1 MRVAR
6 AARDFALARPA
17 STLLA
22 AVLAGLV
29 LGPRGAVAL
38 VPAVAAAGLVARTP
52 RHAAVLLCALVA
64 TGGFAHARTAALD
77 RSGLGPSIGH
87 AARAELPLLDTPR
100 GTAFGWRATAELAG
114 ERVLLEGPGRAP
126 SWSEGEIVAVIGAL
140 RAPGPRDGWL
150 RPKGMHAV
158 LRAREVRATGRR
170 RGGAAGVLDGVRSRA
185 QRALTEH
192 LPQPEGAL
200 LRGMV
205 LGDDAALSVEERGR
219 LRRSGLGHLVAA
231 SGANVALLAVLAL
244 AACALLGIGM
254 RARLIAVAALIVL
267 YVPLAGAGPS
277 IRRAGVMGVAG
288 IAATLSSRPQDRLH
302 VLLLAA
308 VVTLALD
315 PRSVG
320 DPGWQLSF
328 AAVAAIAV
336 LGAPL
341 LDLLRE
347 RGVPAGLAEG
357 AALTLAATIGTTP
370 VSAAAFGTV
379 SLAGIPANLLVA
391 PLVGPITWLGMAAS
405 CAGQVWPAAGAW
417 IGWTAGLPLAAV
429 LAIGRAGAG
438 LPAAQIHL
446 GILAAL
452 AAASVVG
459 AAVLWSPARRVAPRA
474 LPLLVLVLTGAIV
487 LTRPRPI
494 AGPAAGV
501 VRLAFLDIGQ
511 GDATLVQSDGHAMLV
526 DSGPPDGQVTQQL
539 RHLGI
544 RRLDVLVGTHAQA
557 DHIGG
562 ADRVLR
568 ALPVAAVLDGRDRV
582 REQQGDEMARAAAA
596 TGARTIPAQTGQT
609 IRIGAATAEVLSPP
623 RRDGPPVPGA
633 DPNQRAIVLRVTGGG
648 IRLLLTADAE
658 SDVLAPLD
666 PGPVD
671 ILKVSHHGS
680 ADEGLA
686 RLLGSMRPRLAV
698 IEVGKGNTYGHPT
711 RSTLSAL
718 RSARVRTLR
727 TDLDGMVVVDVQG
740 GRMLVHTHS

>member
-1 MRVAR
+1 MKAVLAV
-6 AARDFALARPA
+6 RDRALARPA
-17 STLLA
+17 TALLA

-29 LGPRGAVAL
+29 LGPLGALAIL
-38 VPAVAAAGLVARTP
+38 PAVPAAGFVAGTPQRAAL
-52 RHAAVLLCALVA
+52 LLCALVA
-64 TGGFAHARTAALD
+64 AGGFAHARTAALD
-77 RSGLGPSIGH
+77 QSRLGPRIGH
-87 AARAELPLLDTPR
+87 AVRAEVPLLDTPR
-100 GTAFGWRATAELAG
+100 ATAFGWRATAALAG
-114 ERVLLEGPGRAP
+114 ERVLLQGPGRAP
-126 SWSEGEIVAVIGAL
+126 AWTAGEIVAVAGAL

-158 LRAREVRATGRR
+158 LRARVVRATGRR
-170 RGGAAGVLDGVRSRA
+170 RGGPSGALDGVRTRA
-185 QRALTEH
+185 QRALTAR

-205 LGDDAALSVEERGR
+205 LGDDAALSVGERDR

-244 AACALLGIGM
+244 AACALLGVGM
-254 RARLIAVAALIVL
+254 RPRLVAVAALIAL

-288 IAATLSSRPQDRLH
+288 IVATLSSRPQNRLH

-379 SLAGIPANLLVA
+379 SLAGIPANVAAA
-391 PLVGPITWLGMAAS
+391 PLVGPITWLGMSAS
-405 CAGQVWPAAGAW
+405 CAAQVWPAAGAW
-417 IGWTAGLPLAAV
+417 IAWTAALPLAAV

-438 LPAAQIHL
+438 LPAAQIHA
-446 GILAAL
+446 GIPAAL
-452 AAASVVG
+452 G
-459 AAVLWSPARRVAPRA
+459 AACAAGGLVLWSPARRVGRWAA
-474 LPLLVLVLTGAIV
+474 PLLVVALTFAIV
-487 LTRPRPI
+487 LTRPRPV

-511 GDATLVQSDGHAMLV
+511 GDATLIQSEGHSMLV
-526 DSGPPDGQVTQQL
+526 DSGPPDGPVTGRL

-544 RRLDVLVGTHAQA
+544 RHLDVLVGTHAQA

-562 ADRVLR
+562 SGRVLG
-568 ALPVAAVLDGRDRV
+568 AMPVSAVLDGRDGI
-582 REQQGDEMARAAAA
+582 REPQGDEMARAAAA
-596 TGARTIPAQTGQT
+596 TGARIIAAQAGQT

-623 RRDGPPVPGA
+623 RRDGPPAPGA

-648 IRLLLTADAE
+648 LRLLLTADAE
-658 SDVLAPLD
+658 SDVLTPLD
-666 PGPVD
+666 AGPVD
-671 ILKVSHHGS
+671 VLKVSHHGS
-680 ADEGLA
+680 ADDGLA
-686 RLLGSMRPRLAV
+686 RLLGSLRPRLAV
-698 IEVGKGNTYGHPT
+698 IEVGRGNTYGHPT
-711 RSTLSAL
+711 PATLGTL
-718 RSARVRTLR
+718 RRAGVRTLR
-727 TDLDGMVVVDVQG
+727 TDLDGTVVVDIQA